1 MHAHGPERI
10 FLWVGAD
17 AAAGEAAAEYGRS
30 FLFEKGLDPNTKLTV
45 VHSGEEDETF
55 WRYFVNG

>member
-1 MHAHGPERI
+1 MRTCSAEMP
-10 FLWVGAD
+10 
-17 AAAGEAAAEYGRS
+17 EAAAEYGRA